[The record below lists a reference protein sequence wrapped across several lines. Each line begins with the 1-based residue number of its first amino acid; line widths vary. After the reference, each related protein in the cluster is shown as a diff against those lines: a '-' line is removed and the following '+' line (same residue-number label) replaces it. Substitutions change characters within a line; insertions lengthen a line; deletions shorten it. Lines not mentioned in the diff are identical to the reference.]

1 MKMLRGRFFRVAEG
15 LFPQKHVTL
24 HSEAASGISTSIG
37 HVIDAGIRSMGRN
50 RDYILE
56 KFFEMSRWTE
66 AVNRGIDKDL
76 SQPML
81 RRFCEPEARVLL
93 YRMIRDGEYRI
104 EPPHT
109 ALIPKDTPGEF
120 RTVYVNDPD
129 DRVVL
134 AVANCLFFD
143 LTPDLVH
150 PACKSYLKGTGC
162 GAVVREVARYASAM
176 PEGVIGWKSD
186 LSKYFD
192 SVDIMYID
200 AAFDRLEERFG
211 HSALVDMVRAYY
223 HDDRYVDG
231 NGVEQRK
238 YMSLRQGCAVSA
250 WLADVI
256 LCHIDERLSRLDGK
270 YIRYCDDML
279 FIGRDHERAM
289 EILLEELGKMRL
301 SLNDGKTED
310 VRSDR
315 WFSFLGYS
323 VCGGL
328 ISLSPRRLARF
339 RKVVDDM
346 ACSSKS
352 AKQLTTRLAS
362 WLYVGMEWKSWAM
375 QVLPVINSRRD
386 IQLLN
391 AYIMDS
397 IRAAMT
403 GHRRIGG
410 LGYNAAAKEGCIMR
424 GSGRHVASNRRN
436 TPRRIPGFR
445 SLMCMRNALLCSKQL
460 YMTLA
465 SACLMT

>member
-1 MKMLRGRFFRVAEG
+1 
-15 LFPQKHVTL
+15 
-24 HSEAASGISTSIG
+24 
-37 HVIDAGIRSMGRN
+37 MGEVK
-50 RDYILE
+50 DYILE
-56 KFFEMSRWTE
+56 RFCELSRWTE
-66 AVNRGIDKDL
+66 AVNHGLEKGL
-76 SQPML
+76 PQPML

-104 EPPHT
+104 APPRT
-109 ALIPKDTPGEF
+109 AQIPKDTPGEF

-134 AVANCLFFD
+134 AVANDLFFD

-150 PACKSYLKGTGC
+150 PACKSYLKGMGC
-162 GAVVREVARYASAM
+162 GAVVREAARYASEM

-192 SVDIMYID
+192 SVDIEYID

-211 HSALVDMVRAYY
+211 PSALVDMVRAYY
-223 HDDRYVDG
+223 HDDRSVDG
-231 NGVEQRK
+231 DGMKRCK

-250 WLADVI
+250 WLSDVI
-256 LCHIDERLSRLDGK
+256 LCHIDERLSQLDGK
-270 YIRYCDDML
+270 YFRYCDDML
-279 FIGRDHERAM
+279 FIGPDHERAM

-301 SLNDGKTED
+301 SLNVRKVEE

-323 VCGGL
+323 VCGGQ
-328 ISLSPRRLARF
+328 ISLSPRRVARF

-346 ACSSKS
+346 AASSKS
-352 AKQLTTRLAS
+352 AKQLTSRLVS
-362 WLYVGMEWKSWAM
+362 RLYVGTEWKCWAT
-375 QVLPVINSRRD
+375 QVLPVVNSRRD

-410 LGYNAAAKEGCIMR
+410 LGYNAAGKEGCIMR

-436 TPRRIPGFR
+436 TPQRIPGFR
-445 SLMCMRNALLCSKQL
+445 SLMCMRNALRCSKQL

-465 SACLMT
+465 STCLMT